1 MSDQPRRQH
10 PTLSDVAL
18 ALATR
23 RSEPTCDVEIHDT
36 AKGDFVP
43 ASVKVSDPDV
53 AKAAALALDTYKVI
67 RADLD
72 ALTVKRNGGAK

>member
-1 MSDQPRRQH
+1 MAERRQH
-10 PTLSDVAL
+10 PTVSDVAL

-23 RSEPTCDVEIHDT
+23 HSEPTCDVEIHDT

-43 ASVKVSDPDV
+43 CAVKVTDPNV
-53 AKAAALALDTYKVI
+53 KTAAKAALDTYKVI

-72 ALTVKRNGGAK
+72 AFTAKRNGA